1 MLKRNNGELKEMS
14 IDVSDD
20 AAVNNAVEAIG
31 GNDAETVRNIFEL
44 SKLAYKEKTGLKKG
58 DTVDVI
64 IANGKITFKDMG
76 KDYRLIASEK
86 YIDKIKGLNKSYEN
100 VMMIGMNYSSIK
112 EDENE

>member
-1 MLKRNNGELKEMS
+1 MRS
-14 IDVSDD
+14 
-20 AAVNNAVEAIG
+20 
-31 GNDAETVRNIFEL
+31 IFEL
-44 SKLAYKEKTGLKKG
+44 SKFAYKEKTGLKKG

-64 IANGKITFKDMG
+64 ISDGKITFKDMG

-112 EDENE
+112 EDGNE